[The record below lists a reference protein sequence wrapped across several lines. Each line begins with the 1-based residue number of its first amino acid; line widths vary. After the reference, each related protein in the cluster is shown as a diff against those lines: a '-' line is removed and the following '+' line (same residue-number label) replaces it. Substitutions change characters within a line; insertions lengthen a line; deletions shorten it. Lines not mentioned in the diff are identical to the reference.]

1 MLAYISLATLIFFAS
16 MFGVA
21 QWMMNKPPNVLMLI
35 PIFLAAGALM
45 YWASLMGQKIA
56 QKQMHELYDVSMG
69 ALAQDTANPEHTTL

>member
-35 PIFLAAGALM
+35 PIFLAAAALM

-69 ALAQDTANPEHTTL
+69 ALVENNQPRPSED